1 MLEAFGYAVLTVLAI
16 IIVVVY
22 VQSMSILI
30 DSSSGLENFLGGGML
45 LVAVLVPLTLFF
57 YAFRF

>member
-22 VQSMSILI
+22 VQSMFILI